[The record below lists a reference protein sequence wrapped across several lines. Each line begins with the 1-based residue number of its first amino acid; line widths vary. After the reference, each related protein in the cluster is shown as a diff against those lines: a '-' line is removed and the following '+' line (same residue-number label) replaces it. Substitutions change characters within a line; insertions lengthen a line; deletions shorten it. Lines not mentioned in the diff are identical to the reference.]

1 MQVSAE
7 MRWFWREQC
16 PADLGGW
23 FFRLLPKAGG
33 GVPRH
38 DEYVP
43 QDCCEL
49 GVKKRG
55 SKVGLEVKG
64 LIGTLRSPEIL
75 AFGAPYAELWCKW
88 RVNDFPVDKSK
99 SVVIE
104 KFRWIRKLDTSDR
117 TVREIPLG
125 ADELPLDRGP
135 LPRQGCNLTL
145 TKLKIARVPDT
156 WWTFCF
162 ESFGDLQSVRT
173 NLEAATKHA
182 KSMSIPLPDGAFLS
196 YPAWLSEFER

>member
-16 PADLGGW
+16 PADLEGW

-145 TKLKIARVPDT
+145 TKLKIAVCRILGGPSVSNPLGT
-156 WWTFCF
+156 SNRCAPTLR
-162 ESFGDLQSVRT
+162 LQQST
-173 NLEAATKHA
+173 QSLCPFHCQTEP
-182 KSMSIPLPDGAFLS
+182 S
-196 YPAWLSEFER
+196 